1 MLARTI
7 QHDLLSDDM
16 DELSPEKDWTLQRQ
30 CQCIAIHKED
40 VEVNENHSE
49 DSLDDMF
56 GFNNQ
61 RPRQS
66 MFVLTDSEE
75 SQVLLES
82 MRPQVRVSV
91 CYMLYIVLY

>member
-1 MLARTI
+1 MLSRTI
-7 QHDLLSDDM
+7 QHDPLSDDI
-16 DELSPEKDWTLQRQ
+16 DELSPEKDRTLQRQ
-30 CQCIAIHKED
+30 YQRITIHKED
-40 VEVNENHSE
+40 VEVNENCSE
-49 DSLDDMF
+49 DGLDDMF

-61 RPRQS
+61 WPQQS
-66 MFVLTDSEE
+66 IFALTDSEE